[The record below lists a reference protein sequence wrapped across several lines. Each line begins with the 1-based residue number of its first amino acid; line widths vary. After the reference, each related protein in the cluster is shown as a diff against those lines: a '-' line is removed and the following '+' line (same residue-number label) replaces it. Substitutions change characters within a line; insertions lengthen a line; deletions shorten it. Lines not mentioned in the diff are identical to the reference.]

1 MDPILGLDSGF
12 YVRKADLGYQQKF
25 KISKSQSLMT
35 CNSTNFQLV
44 DGTINLDTLRFK
56 PGVSHDT

>member
-1 MDPILGLDSGF
+1 
-12 YVRKADLGYQQKF
+12 VRKADLGYQQKF

-44 DGTINLDTLRFK
+44 DGTINLDTLRLAMIEINK
-56 PGVSHDT
+56 N